1 MLPTAPPT
9 DTVSE
14 TLMRFFRAGVFWLI
28 HVGCFLAIWT
38 GVSPLWVGVCIALY
52 AVRMFGVT
60 AGYHRYF
67 SHKTFKLGRVPQFL
81 LAWLAQSTCQKSV
94 LWWAAHHRH
103 HHRHSDKETDIHSPH
118 QQGFWYS
125 HVGWILDPETDD
137 TNMLMVRDW
146 QRFPE
151 LLWLHRNDMVPPF
164 SLALACFLLGG
175 WEGLIVGFCWSTVLL
190 WHGTFTINSLSH
202 VFGTRRYETSDDSR
216 NNPLLAFITLGEGWH
231 NNHHHYPGSC
241 RQGFR
246 WYEFDM
252 TYYALRA
259 LSWVGIVRD
268 IKEPPRHVVRNEPHP
283 SFVAAQARRAAE
295 EAATAAATAA
305 EEALRGRRAQA

>member
-38 GVSPLWVGVCIALY
+38 GVSPLWIGVCIALY

-231 NNHHHYPGSC
+231 NNHHHYPALPPGLPVV
-241 RQGFR
+241 RVR
-246 WYEFDM
+246 HDL
-252 TYYALRA
+252 LRA
-259 LSWVGIVRD
+259 ARARGWASCATS
-268 IKEPPRHVVRNEPHP
+268 RN
-283 SFVAAQARRAAE
+283 RRATWC
-295 EAATAAATAA
+295 ATSRTRASSPRR
-305 EEALRGRRAQA
+305 LPRGRGGRHRRGHRRRGGAPRRRAQA